1 MALQNLPIL
10 PALLQTAVLS
20 LLSAAIPLSASLTA
34 TLLAISQDGT
44 IVRNPPTPEIQTAQS
59 IHVLAF
65 TSHGELLVNLSEGG
79 FTMEQWEDVYAHAEK
94 ICCGTT
100 ETDPDAMVDEGE
112 NAGMMQFVKTVMEEK
127 VQKDLAWR
135 T

>member
-1 MALQNLPIL
+1 
-10 PALLQTAVLS
+10 
-20 LLSAAIPLSASLTA
+20 
-34 TLLAISQDGT
+34 
-44 IVRNPPTPEIQTAQS
+44 
-59 IHVLAF
+59 
-65 TSHGELLVNLSEGG
+65 
-79 FTMEQWEDVYAHAEK
+79 MEQWEDVYAHAEK

-100 ETDPDAMVDEGE
+100 EMDPDAMVDEGE

>member
-1 MALQNLPIL
+1 MFQNLPIL

-44 IVRNPPTPEIQTAQS
+44 ILRNPGTAEIQTAQS

-65 TSHGELLVNLSEGG
+65 TSHGELLVNLSEGS
-79 FTMEQWEDVYAHAEK
+79 FTMEQWEDVYAQAEK

-100 ETDPDAMVDEGE
+100 EVDPDAMVDEGE
-112 NAGMMQFVKTVMEEK
+112 NAGMMGFVKTVMEEK